1 MRPRAALHDYQVGA
15 ISDIKSRDELMLWV
29 PLGGGK
35 TAIALTAICDLGLKA
50 IVVGTK
56 RIVEMTWPNEIK
68 EWEHLVHLDYA
79 AAVGTKKQRL
89 AALAKRPQVLGI
101 NYESLGWLLNEPL
114 IGYDMIVFDE
124 VSKMKAHNTQ
134 RFKAFVKA
142 RPLFKRFVGM
152 TATPASESYVGLYAQ
167 YRAIITE
174 PILGRNITQFREQFV
189 TPVFKGMFTDYK
201 VTERDKA
208 AIENRIRPH
217 TLVLDVP
224 KRPDP
229 TIQDVV
235 VSWDTTETEKQY
247 RDAEKKFV
255 VEFDG
260 KPFAMA
266 SRAESFMKCRQL
278 ATGLYLLNGEARV
291 TSPGK
296 FEAIKEAY
304 EELGGEPVLVFYQF
318 VAERELLLDLLP
330 GAEEL
335 HTPTL
340 ERFNQ
345 GAVAGLVVH
354 PRSAGYGLNLQG
366 PCRHVFWSSL
376 PTSGEEYIQA
386 NGRINRQGQER
397 QVVIKRFIRE
407 RSIDE
412 ELRSLVEGKLSGMDQ
427 LINNMRGRG

>member
-68 EWEHLVHLDYA
+68 EWEHLAHLDYA

-89 AALAKRPQVLGI
+89 AALAKRPQVLGV
-101 NYESLGWLLNEPL
+101 NYESLGWLLGESL

-134 RFKAFVKA
+134 RFKAFLRA

-167 YRAIITE
+167 YRAIVTE
-174 PILGRNITQFREQFV
+174 TILGRNITQFREQFV

-235 VSWDTTETEKQY
+235 V
-247 RDAEKKFV
+247 
-255 VEFDG
+255 
-260 KPFAMA
+260 P
-266 SRAESFMKCRQL
+266 
-278 ATGLYLLNGEARV
+278 
-291 TSPGK
+291 
-296 FEAIKEAY
+296 
-304 EELGGEPVLVFYQF
+304 
-318 VAERELLLDLLP
+318 
-330 GAEEL
+330 
-335 HTPTL
+335 
-340 ERFNQ
+340 
-345 GAVAGLVVH
+345 
-354 PRSAGYGLNLQG
+354 
-366 PCRHVFWSSL
+366 
-376 PTSGEEYIQA
+376 
-386 NGRINRQGQER
+386 
-397 QVVIKRFIRE
+397 
-407 RSIDE
+407 
-412 ELRSLVEGKLSGMDQ
+412 
-427 LINNMRGRG
+427 